1 MNVIKD
7 RFRGRTILITGS
19 TSGIGEAA
27 ALRAG
32 AEGAN
37 VVVVGRNAERGASVA
52 ERVKASG
59 GDALFLKCDLTD
71 EKQTKEM
78 FARAF
83 EHYGDIQLFVN
94 NAGVLSKPDRVIE
107 YSTEEWSSVFA
118 INVNAVFYCCREE
131 LRHMTD
137 RGLTGAIVNT
147 GSIAGLRGFTCAC
160 AYVASKHA
168 VNGLTKAIALEY
180 AHKGIRCNSVNPC
193 GSGTPMN
200 DRCNGDYMEKLKKV
214 AADGGDPAAFA
225 DEWLGIGK
233 LLSPMERNAT
243 AEEQAAA
250 ILFLL
255 SDDASFIT
263 GSLLP
268 VEGGWCVY

>member
-1 MNVIKD
+1 MPNRHPTPMDKAQSAIHSIANITVQAALAQALRQGLARID
-7 RFRGRTILITGS
+7 AQMLLLHTLGRPTDERAWLITHDS
-19 TSGIGEAA
+19 DPLPPAAQQRFEALCSRRLDGEP
-27 ALRAG
+27 
-32 AEGAN
+32 
-37 VVVVGRNAERGASVA
+37 VA
-52 ERVKASG
+52 
-59 GDALFLKCDLTD
+59 
-71 EKQTKEM
+71 
-78 FARAF
+78 
-83 EHYGDIQLFVN
+83 Y
-94 NAGVLSKPDRVIE
+94 
-107 YSTEEWSSVFA
+107 
-118 INVNAVFYCCREE
+118 
-131 LRHMTD
+131 
-137 RGLTGAIVNT
+137 LTGAIVNT

-193 GSGTPMN
+193 GSGTPMT

-263 GSLLP
+263 GALLP